1 MKSQTENL
9 EGCCQNQNNKM
20 WDSATQMKYNLLQ
33 LVIKGSDG
41 DSKVVLGEPVS
52 YEHE

>member
-20 WDSATQMKYNLLQ
+20 WDYNLLQ